1 MSLSTENVDKH
12 IFATFILRGN
22 GLDPYDV
29 SSSLG
34 IIPSKSFK
42 RGDWRTETEKWTRNL
57 WSLTS
62 QNVVQSDNLSV
73 HIEWLLDQLEP
84 VNNKLIE
91 ILERNGIE
99 SEISCFWIFPTEH
112 EEFELSSQLMKR
124 IASLGVKLSF
134 DMYSSD

>member
-1 MSLSTENVDKH
+1 MSDENVNKH

-22 GLDPYDV
+22 GLDPHDV

-34 IIPSKSFK
+34 ITPSKSFK

-62 QNVVQSDNLSV
+62 QNEVQSDNLSV
-73 HIEWLLDQLEP
+73 HIEWLLDQFEP

-91 ILERNGIE
+91 ILKRNSIE

-112 EEFELSSQLMKR
+112 AELELSSELIKR
-124 IASLGVKLSF
+124 IASLGIKLSF